1 MDVVT
6 PGPRF
11 NFDVQTDADCITMY
25 RFRKEDI
32 RRLAVLLQL
41 PATTTSRNRT
51 TWSAEEGLCIVLR
64 WLAYPCRLT
73 DLVHIFGRWMP
84 ELSVIVN
91 TVCQQI
97 CSTWM
102 HLLTDFTHSA
112 WFALARFTH
121 KLSTTRLLCPT
132 ALVSLMVQCG
142 PFAGPQWG
150 RGPST
155 MATRGT
161 MA

>member
-1 MDVVT
+1 MEEELVELQEFEAARVLLLLAHEQETIAEEELLLIFALDEEQRQGRKKVDVVT
-6 PGPRF
+6 LGPRF
-11 NFDVQTDADCITMY
+11 NFDVQTDADCITMC

-64 WLAYPCRLT
+64 RLAYPCRLT
-73 DLVHIFGRWMP
+73 DLVRIFGRWMQ
-84 ELSVIVN
+84 EVSVIVN

-102 HLLTDFTHSA
+102 HL
-112 WFALARFTH
+112 
-121 KLSTTRLLCPT
+121 
-132 ALVSLMVQCG
+132 
-142 PFAGPQWG
+142 
-150 RGPST
+150 
-155 MATRGT
+155 
-161 MA
+161 